1 MYKSLLFTT
10 KKISHDRFKMTK
22 MSITTII
29 ILIIIGVAAGILSGL
44 VGVGGGLII
53 VPALVY
59 FVAFSQKAAQGTSL
73 GILLLPVGI
82 LAVLQ
87 YYQKGYVD
95 IKVVLIVSAGFL
107 IGGWLGSKLAVSLPV
122 ATIKKIFAIFMLLTA
137 LKMLFMDK
145 PVVEKEASKQ
155 SLSSDSK

>member
-1 MYKSLLFTT
+1 
-10 KKISHDRFKMTK
+10 MTK
-22 MSITTII
+22 MSLTTIL

-59 FVAFSQKAAQGTSL
+59 FLAFSQKEAQGTSL

-95 IKVVLIVSAGFL
+95 IKVVLIVSLGFL

-122 ATIKKIFAIFMLLTA
+122 DLIKKIFAIFMLLTA
-137 LKMLFMDK
+137 LKMLFLDK
-145 PVVEKEASKQ
+145 PSKEQDSKQ
-155 SLSSDSK
+155 SALSNHK